1 MSLKWDFSTVADHLG
16 TVLAEAEE
24 ELRIEQA
31 VYGLD
36 ARDER
41 ELQSLL
47 AERLARR
54 YGVAREVHYPS
65 TRGRKLTHRPRCD
78 LVLTPL
84 GQPLEPD
91 VLPEQ
96 TLFDLPTPGAEAV
109 RYCKPADALWLEV
122 KIAYQFREGGVRHG
136 GYGAQWRQ
144 KVVADLRK
152 MEADEQIR
160 EAGLVLIVFNES
172 REILDKDLE
181 LFEDVLALKEVLAGF
196 RQVRSIPI
204 LERIGHRL
212 CTVAVW
218 PTIQR

>member
-1 MSLKWDFSTVADHLG
+1 
-16 TVLAEAEE
+16 
-24 ELRIEQA
+24 
-31 VYGLD
+31 
-36 ARDER
+36 
-41 ELQSLL
+41 
-47 AERLARR
+47 
-54 YGVAREVHYPS
+54 
-65 TRGRKLTHRPRCD
+65 
-78 LVLTPL
+78 
-84 GQPLEPD
+84 
-91 VLPEQ
+91 
-96 TLFDLPTPGAEAV
+96 
-109 RYCKPADALWLEV
+109 V

>member
-1 MSLKWDFSTVADHLG
+1 MSLKWDFSAVADHLAQ
-16 TVLAEAEE
+16 VLDQAEK

-41 ELQSLL
+41 QLQALL
-47 AERLARR
+47 TERLATR
-54 YGVAREVHYPS
+54 YGVAREMHYPS

-84 GQPLEPD
+84 GRLLEPD
-91 VLPEQ
+91 VVPEQ
-96 TLFDLPTPGAEAV
+96 TLFDLPPAGASAV
-109 RYCKPADALWLEV
+109 QFCKPADALWLEV

-160 EAGLVLIVFNES
+160 EAGLVLIIFNES

-181 LFEDVLALKEVLAGF
+181 LFEDVLAIKEVLAGF

-204 LERIGHRL
+204 IERIGHRL

>member
-1 MSLKWDFSTVADHLG
+1 MSLRWDFSTVADHLAQ
-16 TVLAEAEE
+16 VLGGIEQ
-24 ELRIEQA
+24 ELRLEQA

-41 ELQSLL
+41 DLQLLL
-47 AERLARR
+47 ADRLSAR

-84 GQPLEPD
+84 GMPLEPD
-91 VLPEQ
+91 VIPEQ
-96 TLFDLPTPGAEAV
+96 TLFDLAGSGGEPT
-109 RYCKPADALWLEV
+109 RYCKPDDALWLEV
-122 KIAYQFREGGVRHG
+122 KVAYQFREGGVRHG

-144 KVVADLRK
+144 KVVADLKK
-152 MEADEQIR
+152 MEAEPGIR

-181 LFEDVLALKEVLAGF
+181 LFEDVLAIKEVLAGF

-212 CTVAVW
+212 CTVALW